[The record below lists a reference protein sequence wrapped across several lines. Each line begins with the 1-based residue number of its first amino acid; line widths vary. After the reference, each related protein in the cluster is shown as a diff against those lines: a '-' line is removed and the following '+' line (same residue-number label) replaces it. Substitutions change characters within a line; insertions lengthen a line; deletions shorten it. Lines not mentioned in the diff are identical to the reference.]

1 MEKLLEYLKKQRN
14 ERVKKL
20 DAYNEAFAEF
30 EAAKK
35 RVDAFGDMG
44 GIEGEIGELDTY
56 ICEVDAK
63 MGVIVTTG
71 VIGHTEAEEAVAETN
86 TTVGDQEAEGV
97 VDEIVVTC
105 TKE

>member
-1 MEKLLEYLKKQRN
+1 MEKLLEYLKKQRD

-30 EAAKK
+30 EAARN

-56 ICEVDAK
+56 IDDVEKKIAAEAK
-63 MGVIVTTG
+63 G
-71 VIGHTEAEEAVAETN
+71 EP
-86 TTVGDQEAEGV
+86 VGDGATTDGNEYINEV
-97 VDEIVVTC
+97 VVNC
-105 TKE
+105 KA